1 MVILKHILIP
11 EDQISL
17 IHSEARS
24 DASCLVSNVNFDLDD
39 DSYDSPYLNY
49 LVLTH
54 LRDRLPA
61 NLQEEPLI
69 LYNRYFWF
77 RRFIRMH
84 STKHGKV
91 AGLEQQAFQIL
102 EHSMADL
109 DWQVI
114 EAIDELT
121 GESAL

>member
-1 MVILKHILIP
+1 MVNLKHILIP
-11 EDQISL
+11 ENQLSPF
-17 IHSEARS
+17 HSEARS
-24 DASCLVSNVNFDLDD
+24 DRECLVSNVNFDFDD
-39 DSYDSPYLNY
+39 GSYGSPYLNY

-54 LRDRLPA
+54 LRKRLPA
-61 NLQEEPLI
+61 YWQEEPLN

-77 RRFIRMH
+77 RRFIRMY
-84 STKHGKV
+84 STKYGKD

-102 EHSMADL
+102 EQSMADL

-121 GESAL
+121 GEAT